1 MMNSTQP
8 RQHFGK
14 SQRARNSSSKMTQD
28 SSTSIPLSPPLFL
41 SSSSVSSKSAKLLS
55 MLLRLL
61 LTAYIKQAHISY
73 QALAL
78 RASLKLPKSH
88 CWIEYWLMTRS
99 LGHSQVNLTS
109 GERPTL
115 RGFIFTCGCQRNL
128 FNRPRRFIASREG
141 DWAESIVG
149 RRGGRGGGHFLVEEI
164 AIAVSEQVRGLSIG
178 HSEWIGACGLFS
190 ATAPGW
196 ARIEGG
202 EFGRG
207 GLGPALGWSAYWHP
221 ASVWV
226 AVLVTLART
235 LPRHG
240 YIRQGPRVCMN
251 TQRNTLRDSVRSNIS
266 NSIAWEYTIFG
277 LRRKI

>member
-8 RQHFGK
+8 GSTLGK
-14 SQRARNSSSKMTQD
+14 VRGPRILAAKWHRTHPPAS
-28 SSTSIPLSPPLFL
+28 LSLHL
-41 SSSSVSSKSAKLLS
+41 YSSSSVSSKSTNLLT
-55 MLLRLL
+55 MFLCLL

-88 CWIEYWLMTRS
+88 CWNEYWLVTHS

-115 RGFIFTCGCQRNL
+115 SGFIFTCGCQWNF
-128 FNRPRRFIASREG
+128 FNRPRRFFTSREG
-141 DWAESIVG
+141 GRAERIVG
-149 RRGGRGGGHFLVEEI
+149 RRRGRGGGHFLVEEI
-164 AIAVSEQVRGLSIG
+164 AVAVSEQVRGLSIG
-178 HSEWIGACGLFS
+178 HSKWIGACGLFN
-190 ATAPGW
+190 AAAPGW
-196 ARIEGG
+196 ARVEGG

-207 GLGPALGWSAYWHP
+207 GLGPALGWSAHWHP

-226 AVLVTLART
+226 AILVTLTRT

-240 YIRQGPRVCMN
+240 YIRQGPRVCTN

-266 NSIAWEYTIFG
+266 NSAAWEYTIVG
-277 LRRKI
+277 LRRKF